1 MNFIRWVVG
10 ACFIILCV
18 IFAVSN
24 RHLINFYFWPFPF
37 AFPVQAGLAILLPA
51 FITFLLGGLWASLSK
66 TKLWARA
73 RQTEKQVV
81 QLKSKLQDIQEQL
94 RQTETR
100 TYGES
105 RDRQTVPTQNSLQS
119 RQQQNQ

>member
-1 MNFIRWVVG
+1 MNFIRSVVG

-24 RHLINFYFWPFPF
+24 RHLTNIYLWPFPF
-37 AFPVQAGLAILLPA
+37 ALPVQAGLVILLPA
-51 FITFLLGGLWASLSK
+51 FITFLLGGLLVSLSK

-81 QLKSKLQDIQEQL
+81 QLKSKLQDVHEQL
-94 RQTETR
+94 RRKELCTH
-100 TYGES
+100 GKA
-105 RDRQTVPTQNSLQS
+105 RDRKTMPTQDSLQS